1 LGKTNLAAL
10 VSAVALLGALMLAFA
25 GGPRWPVGVLALIV
39 GGLDVMTSFRRGG
52 DRVLGLMGFL
62 LLMVGIAVLTGR
74 VK

>member
-1 LGKTNLAAL
+1 MAAL